1 MIKDILKKT
10 YYTFEVLLFS
20 LLKNF
25 YNKKYSPIIIISAN
39 RSGSSIL
46 HHLMSQ
52 HPELRSL
59 EKIDKKVEYSN
70 SHVKGWDKP
79 IWRFFDNLNS
89 NHFKRKK
96 DGFIWAHPKYISD
109 IYKENF
115 IFKNYLLYELYNKP
129 SNKRPIIKNHFLPL
143 RIKLIKRIFP
153 NAQFIFNI
161 KNYKDF
167 IKSNMHKNLNDKNYL
182 NAFKEDKPDVG
193 LHWLMINV
201 VAQYHLEK
209 YFKDEYVVFK
219 NETLYEK
226 KDILQK
232 ELNKINNFLKI
243 SNFDYDLSNVD
254 KKFNFVDDIN
264 SENNDLEK
272 IKDISKYERD
282 LS

>member
-1 MIKDILKKT
+1 MIKNILKKT

-25 YNKKYSPIIIISAN
+25 YNKKYSPVIIISAN

-96 DGFIWAHPKYISD
+96 DGFIWAHPKYISN

-115 IFKNYLLYELYNKP
+115 IFKNYLLYELYKKP

-182 NAFKEDKPDVG
+182 NAFKENKPDVG

-226 KDILQK
+226 KDLLQK

-254 KKFNFVDDIN
+254 KKFNFVEDIN
-264 SENNDLEK
+264 SETNDLEK

-282 LS
+282 LN

>member
-96 DGFIWAHPKYISD
+96 DGFIWAHPKYISN

>member
-1 MIKDILKKT
+1 
-10 YYTFEVLLFS
+10 
-20 LLKNF
+20 
-25 YNKKYSPIIIISAN
+25 
-39 RSGSSIL
+39 
-46 HHLMSQ
+46 MSQ

-96 DGFIWAHPKYISD
+96 DGFIWAHPKYISN